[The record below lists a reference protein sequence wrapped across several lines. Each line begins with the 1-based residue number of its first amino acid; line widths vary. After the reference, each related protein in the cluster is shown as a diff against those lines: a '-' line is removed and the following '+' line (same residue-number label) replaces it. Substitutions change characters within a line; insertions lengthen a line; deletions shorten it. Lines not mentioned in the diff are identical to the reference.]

1 MTSAGKLGTGRR
13 LALLIASIA
22 GVLVLTGGTALA
34 ATVTC
39 RVGVYCLGTKE
50 ADTIEGT
57 ANKDAIYARG
67 GGDNITGDASANA
80 LFAGTGAD
88 TVFGGEG
95 DVYISVV
102 DKFTGDTVHCGA
114 GEDTVGYDVYLNST
128 AYSDVVHSDCEH
140 RLPRHSY

>member
-1 MTSAGKLGTGRR
+1 VSGSGP
-13 LALLIASIA
+13 
-22 GVLVLTGGTALA
+22 
-34 ATVTC
+34 
-39 RVGVYCLGTKE
+39 E
-50 ADTIEGT
+50 A
-57 ANKDAIYARG
+57 KDASGTNTLNWDGNVVDTVYG
-67 GGDNITGDASANA
+67 GAGNDNITGDASANA